1 MIRLYHKKQGRQQ
14 LIEISCFLKNY
25 GRAAEA
31 YEWNAYKKNPEVIQ
45 TTILDSFSER
55 YLTLIFGLIVH
66 LNPVK
71 Q

>member
-1 MIRLYHKKQGRQQ
+1 MGGRQKLMNGM
-14 LIEISCFLKNY
+14 LIKN
-25 GRAAEA
+25 
-31 YEWNAYKKNPEVIQ
+31 KKNPEVIQ